1 MKITYIHHS
10 AFCIET
16 DGIALVFDYFKGDCI
31 PSCTYHGTLPELGKD
46 TPVYVFSSHSH
57 RDHFD
62 MEALT
67 WRERYPNIHYIFAKE
82 IKKKLGNSMLRRL
95 GIPESI
101 KETITYVKP
110 GECYNVDGV
119 TVETLLSTDSGV
131 AFLVTVPP
139 LASQHMDSHAAH
151 SPADGT
157 GEGAATSGTTIYHA
171 GDLNWWRWEG
181 EPEDFNAYQEKTYK
195 EQIALLSGRKVDV
208 AFVVLDPRQER
219 DQFLGIDYFMEH
231 VEARYV
237 VPMHM
242 WKQYG
247 LAQEY
252 QNRPQSRRFR
262 EKICS
267 MSKENQEIVLDLPCE
282 RKCI

>member
-16 DGIALVFDYFKGDCI
+16 DGIALIFDYFKGDCI
-31 PSCTYHGTLPELGKD
+31 PSCTYHGALPELGRD

-57 RDHFD
+57 RDHFGT
-62 MEALT
+62 EVLA

-95 GIPESI
+95 GLPENI
-101 KETITYVKP
+101 KDAITYVKP
-110 GECYNVDGV
+110 GERYGV
-119 TVETLLSTDSGV
+119 GGLTVETLLSTDSGV
-131 AFLVTVPP
+131 AFLVTVPHGISKDM
-139 LASQHMDSHAAH
+139 A
-151 SPADGT
+151 
-157 GEGAATSGTTIYHA
+157 IYHA
-171 GDLNWWRWEG
+171 GDLNWWKWEG

-208 AFVVLDPRQER
+208 AFVVLDPRQEG
-219 DQFLGIDYFMEH
+219 DKYLGIDYFMEH
-231 VEARYV
+231 VQARYV

-247 LAQEY
+247 LAEEY
-252 QNRPQSRRFR
+252 KNRPQSRRFR
-262 EKICS
+262 EKILS
-267 MSKENQEIVLDLPCE
+267 FREEGQEAILDF
-282 RKCI
+282 